1 MRDYLEKY
9 LIIQQSF
16 PNKAGKIAQLLE
28 AQKRLITKLAKQ
40 KQTDEVKSLLAVM
53 AENYDVTSEFLQW
66 NKEVLQG
73 VLNDA
78 EHLAEGA
85 KCRNIIQEQ
94 SELLAFYMDN
104 DLKAHEINTMT
115 ARLSDHKKDVQ
126 K

>member
-1 MRDYLEKY
+1 M
-9 LIIQQSF
+9 IIQQSF

-28 AQKRLITKLAKQ
+28 AQKRLITKLARQ
-40 KQTDEVKSLLAVM
+40 KQTDDVKSLLAAV
-53 AENYDVTSEFLQW
+53 AENYDVTSEFMQW
-66 NKEVLQG
+66 SKEVLQG

-85 KCRNIIQEQ
+85 KYRNIIQEQ

-104 DLKAHEINTMT
+104 DLKAHEINTIM
-115 ARLSDHKKDVQ
+115 ARLNDHNKDVH